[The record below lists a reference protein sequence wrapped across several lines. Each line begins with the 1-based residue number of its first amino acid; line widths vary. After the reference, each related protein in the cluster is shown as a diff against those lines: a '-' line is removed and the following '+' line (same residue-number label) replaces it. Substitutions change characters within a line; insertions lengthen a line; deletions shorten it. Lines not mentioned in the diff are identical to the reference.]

1 MKEKLELLVITT
13 SIFPMNEEQ
22 QEEIINTVPGISI
35 TVIDAREVTREMIEN
50 AEIIFGWLTK
60 EQKSWAKKLRWLH
73 LPSAGADGYT
83 QPEEYCNKDIRIST
97 SSGVFG
103 QPIAEHVFA
112 MILSH
117 NRNLQEYAYYKA
129 EKRWVRGWET
139 KDFFG
144 STIGILG
151 LGDIG
156 SQIAKRAK
164 VWGARV
170 LAIRRSRTPAPDYV
184 DGLYTMEEMDEVLT
198 QSDYVVLAL
207 PNTHKTKGMISE
219 EKLRLM
225 KPGAFLVNI
234 GRGSLIDQ
242 EALIKALTEGWIG
255 GAGLDVTDPEPL
267 PEDSPLWEL
276 PNVILTP
283 HTSGGSP
290 TNDRRRMSIFLHNL
304 ECYIK
309 DRPLQNQVD
318 FTEEY

>member
-1 MKEKLELLVITT
+1 MKEKLELLIITA

-22 QEEIINTVPGISI
+22 KKEINNTAPGISI
-35 TVIDAREVTREMIEN
+35 TIADAKEVTQEMIQN

-60 EQKSWAKKLRWLH
+60 EQRSWAKKLRWLH

-83 QPEEYCNKDIRIST
+83 QPEDYCNKDIRVST

-112 MILSH
+112 MILAH
-117 NRNLQEYAYYKA
+117 NRNLQEYSYRKL
-129 EKRWVRGWET
+129 EKSWFRSWEV
-139 KDFFG
+139 KDFYG

-156 SQIAKRAK
+156 TQIAKRAK
-164 VWGARV
+164 AWGARV
-170 LAIRRSRTPAPDYV
+170 LAVKRSRTAAPEYV
-184 DGLYTMEEMDEVLT
+184 DSLYTMDELDEVLG

-207 PNTHKTKGMISE
+207 PSTHRTRGLITE
-219 EKLRLM
+219 HRLRQM

-234 GRGSLIDQ
+234 GRGALIDQ
-242 EALIKALTEGWIG
+242 EALVKALTEGWIG
-255 GAGLDVTDPEPL
+255 GAGLDVTEPEPL
-267 PEDSPLWEL
+267 PENSPLWEL

-290 TNDRRRMSIFLHNL
+290 TNDKRRTSIFCRNL
-304 ECYIK
+304 ECYLEG
-309 DRPLQNQVD
+309 RPLQNQVD
-318 FTEEY
+318 FNEEY

>member
-1 MKEKLELLVITT
+1 MNEKLELLVITT

-22 QEEIINTVPGISI
+22 REDIINTAPGISV
-35 TVIDAREVTREMIEN
+35 TVAEARKVTREMIEN

-164 VWGARV
+164 AWGARV
-170 LAIRRSRTPAPDYV
+170 LAIKRSRTPAPDYV
-184 DGLYTMEEMDEVLT
+184 DGLYTMEEIDEVLA

-207 PNTHKTKGMISE
+207 PNTHRTKGLISE

-242 EALIKALTEGWIG
+242 EALIKALTEGRIG

-290 TNDRRRMSIFLHNL
+290 TNDRRRLSIFLHNL

-318 FTEEY
+318 FTQEY

>member
-1 MKEKLELLVITT
+1 MNEKLELLVITT

-22 QEEIINTVPGISI
+22 REDNINTAPGISL
-35 TVIDAREVTREMIEN
+35 TVVEARKVTREMIEN